1 MSESAVITKDKSI
14 SKSVPGAA
22 DVGSTAAA
30 APSAAVA
37 SEDTVTSS
45 VEAVASVDGVA
56 SLSAT
61 ELRARDVVRS
71 YVGWS
76 ASAGLLPLPFLD
88 LAAVVGAQLTMLSS
102 IAKVYDL
109 KFDRK
114 IVRPLVVALL
124 SSGGAYAL
132 AAPAMSLLKLVPVVG
147 SIAGSLSLPA
157 LSGASCYATGRVFI
171 AHFESGGTFLN
182 FDPSKMR
189 AFYSQMF
196 AEAKAA

>member
-1 MSESAVITKDKSI
+1 MSESAVNTRDKSM
-14 SKSVPGAA
+14 SKPVPVAAENGAPA
-22 DVGSTAAA
+22 SP
-30 APSAAVA
+30 APSAEPD
-37 SEDTVTSS
+37 SEDRASS
-45 VEAVASVDGVA
+45 TVEAVASVDAAG
-56 SLSAT
+56 SLTPT
-61 ELRARDVVRS
+61 EVRARDVVRS

-76 ASAGLLPLPFLD
+76 ASAGFLPMPFLD

-114 IVRPLVVALL
+114 IVRPLLVALI

-132 AAPAMSLLKLVPVVG
+132 AAPAMSLLKLVPVFG
-147 SIAGSLSLPA
+147 SIAGSFSLPA
-157 LSGASCYATGRVFI
+157 LSSASCYATGRVFI

-196 AEAKAA
+196 AEAKPA